1 MRMSKTDENVGD
13 FSSVGTSGKKLNF
26 TAVLLGVLVLLFVAS
41 AVSSFYFKKQLSDLK
56 ANPQKIGQEEVNSV
70 LSKVSKIML
79 LPEGEVPTLATVADL
94 SKLKDQ
100 PFFDKAKVGDKV
112 LLYTQARKAIL
123 YSPTENKIVEVAP
136 INIGNPAANQ

>member
-13 FSSVGTSGKKLNF
+13 FSSAGISGKKLNF

-136 INIGNPAANQ
+136 INIGNPATNQ